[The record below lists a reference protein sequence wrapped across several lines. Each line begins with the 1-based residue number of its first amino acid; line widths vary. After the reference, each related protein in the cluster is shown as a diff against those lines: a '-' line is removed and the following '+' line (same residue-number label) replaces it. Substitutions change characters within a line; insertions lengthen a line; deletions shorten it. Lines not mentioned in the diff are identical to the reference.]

1 MDADYASFQAE
12 IQTAVDNV
20 KAINATSMSDLAN
33 QLSKILATIAQ
44 PPAINPAT
52 LAVPAFHQG
61 VDVGFVGQYNPSQ
74 TNEIF
79 AQLMKGELVLTP
91 NQMTNFMIKTLPQIS
106 SQINGGG
113 SSVSIGSLIT
123 IQGNVDSSNIQ
134 DVQAAAD
141 NVINQLN
148 NALFQRGN
156 TRLTSVTSV

>member
-1 MDADYASFQAE
+1 
-12 IQTAVDNV
+12 
-20 KAINATSMSDLAN
+20 MSDLAN
-33 QLSKILATIAQ
+33 QLSKILATIGT

-52 LAVPAFHQG
+52 LGIPAFHQG

-91 NQMTNFMIKTLPQIS
+91 QQMSNFMIKTLPQIS
-106 SQINGGG
+106 SQMAGGG
-113 SSVSIGSLIT
+113 GTVSIGSLIT
-123 IQGNVDSSNIQ
+123 VQGNIDSSNIK
-134 DVQAAAD
+134 DVQTATD

-148 NALFQRGN
+148 NVLFQRGN